1 MPLSAALHGLGW
13 TRTYT
18 LAASLGV
25 ILLFGAFAVIKDS
38 PYERGEVERIKLRAL
53 RHSLTEVWRDPGA
66 RLGLAVHFTSQ
77 FAPTVFALL
86 WGYPFLVSGQGLSP
100 TMASTLLTL
109 MTFVAL
115 VAGPTIG
122 RWTGRNPYYRSVVAL
137 GVVGAIAIVWAVVL
151 ALPDRAPLWLLVVL
165 VAVTAVGGPGS
176 MIAFDLA
183 RTFHRSD
190 RLGRASGVVNMG
202 GFVASLVTMALI
214 GIKRLK
220 AAKADTPTPQEG
232 LKESVNA
239 VKGAVTSGLQRGNA
253 Q

>member
-1 MPLSAALHGLGW
+1 
-13 TRTYT
+13 
-18 LAASLGV
+18 
-25 ILLFGAFAVIKDS
+25 
-38 PYERGEVERIKLRAL
+38 
-53 RHSLTEVWRDPGA
+53 
-66 RLGLAVHFTSQ
+66 
-77 FAPTVFALL
+77 
-86 WGYPFLVSGQGLSP
+86 
-100 TMASTLLTL
+100 

-137 GVVGAIAIVWAVVL
+137 GVVGAIALVWAVVL
-151 ALPDRAPLWLLVVL
+151 ALPGRAPLWLLVVL

-214 GIKRLK
+214 GLVLDRL
-220 AAKADTPTPQEG
+220 APGGPSTYTLDDFRIAM
-232 LKESVNA
+232 SVQFLLWGF
-239 VKGAVTSGLQRGNA
+239 GAWMIWRYRRRSLDRVAQSPGAMDALRRGEA
-253 Q
+253 LLPGISRDHED